1 MTTGRNMEEIIT
13 NDRGGSQSNI
23 GVRYDLIPG
32 AFIRGLALLLGSGS
46 PARLE
51 LIPLDVLHE
60 IALVLTSG
68 AERYGDD
75 NWKLIEPRDH
85 VNHAIN
91 HLFLWLDGD
100 RTENHLGNAACR
112 CLFAVWAAKYS
123 EG

>member
-1 MTTGRNMEEIIT
+1 MTIGRDMDEIIT

-32 AFIRGLALLLGSGS
+32 SAIR
-46 PARLE
+46 
-51 LIPLDVLHE
+51 E
-60 IALVLTSG
+60 IALILSAG
-68 AERYGDD
+68 AVKYGDD
-75 NWKLIEPRDH
+75 NWKLIPVRDH
-85 VNHAIN
+85 INHAIN

-100 RTENHLGNAACR
+100 RAENHLGNAACR

>member
-1 MTTGRNMEEIIT
+1 MQDEIVT

-32 AFIRGLALLLGSGS
+32 SVIR
-46 PARLE
+46 
-51 LIPLDVLHE
+51 E
-60 IALVLTSG
+60 IALILSAG

-75 NWKLIEPRDH
+75 NWKLIPARDH
-85 VNHAIN
+85 INHAIN

-112 CLFAVWAAKYS
+112 YLFAVWSAKYS